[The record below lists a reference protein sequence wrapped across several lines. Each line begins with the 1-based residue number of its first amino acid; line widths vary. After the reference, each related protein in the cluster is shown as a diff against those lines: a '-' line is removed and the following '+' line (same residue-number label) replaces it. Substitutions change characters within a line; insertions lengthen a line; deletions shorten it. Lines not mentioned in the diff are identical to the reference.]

1 MSYYF
6 SRNLDVSFED
16 ALRLVFDKL
25 KEEGQAVLTDIDIQE
40 VCREKLNV
48 DFGKYR
54 ILGVCSPRMA
64 YDALMVENKI
74 GALMPCNIIIRET
87 DEGHV
92 EVSSVDPVASMI
104 AVRNDGLKTLA
115 LQLQSEL
122 RRIVETL

>member
-6 SRNLDVSFED
+6 SRILDTSFE
-16 ALRLVFDKL
+16 AAVRLVMEKL
-25 KEEGQAVLTDIDIQE
+25 KEEGLAVLTDIDIQE
-40 VCREKLNV
+40 ICREKLNV

-87 DEGHV
+87 DERQV

-104 AVRNDGLKTLA
+104 AVKNEGLKEIA
-115 LQLQSEL
+115 LRLQSEL